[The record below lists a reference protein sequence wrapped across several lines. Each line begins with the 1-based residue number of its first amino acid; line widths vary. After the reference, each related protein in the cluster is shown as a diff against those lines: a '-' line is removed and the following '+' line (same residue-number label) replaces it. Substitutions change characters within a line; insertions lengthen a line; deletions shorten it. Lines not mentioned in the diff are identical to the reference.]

1 MARGRPQDPAKQ
13 QLSKQALRQAARDLL
28 QQKPYRSISIR
39 ELAQQAGMQSAM
51 VSYYFGSKEGL
62 FISLLEESGEH
73 RQKVFQRVA
82 AEILQQPNQALALL
96 VNNMIDLITS
106 EPWLVRL
113 LQDEIL
119 TQQSELRSA
128 FLEAVPK
135 RLSRGLLE
143 LLETLIQHNIL
154 RPDLNPHFAA
164 ASLMSNLMFPLLA
177 EPVMSETINVNRDV
191 IRSDAWK
198 QHVTQVLSQG
208 LMLNPA
214 ANHSSYSVIAD
225 RPETEDSNNDQ
236 LSSDQLNNDH
246 TDN

>member
-1 MARGRPQDPAKQ
+1 MTRGRPQDPTKQ

-39 ELAQQAGMQSAM
+39 ELAQKAGMQSAM
-51 VSYYFGSKEGL
+51 VSYYFGSKQGL
-62 FISLLEESGEH
+62 FISLLEETGEH
-73 RQKVFQRVA
+73 RQNIFQQLA

-96 VNNMIDLITS
+96 VNTMIDLITS

-135 RLSRGLLE
+135 PLSRGLIE
-143 LLETLIQHNIL
+143 LLEILIQHKIL
-154 RPDLNPHFAA
+154 RPELNPRFAV

-177 EPVMSETINVNRDV
+177 EPVMSEAIDINRDV

-208 LMLNPA
+208 LMLSPA
-214 ANHSSYSVIAD
+214 TNHNSHCSNANQSS
-225 RPETEDSNNDQ
+225 THQ
-236 LSSDQLNNDH
+236 SSNDH
-246 TDN
+246 TNN